1 MSKTEKILSVLSSGH
16 FWKRVGQSAIALFI
30 LGIISIIVFFMMVR
44 GGSFGEL
51 PVNTDLK
58 NIQHQLASEVYSVD
72 GKLLGKYFIQNRTQV
87 EFDEISPN
95 VINALVATE
104 DARFF
109 EHRGLDLRALA
120 RVFFKTLLM
129 RDQSAGGGS
138 TLSQQLAKNLYP
150 RKKHKRGTMIINKTK
165 EMILAR
171 RLEKLYSKEELL
183 GHYLNTVPFSRNIF
197 GVEVAAKT
205 FFNVGA
211 DELKVEEA
219 AVLVGMLKATSNYD
233 PVRNPERATERRNTV
248 LSQMAKYKYLTNRE
262 YAELKEI
269 PLSVQYYKEDNNTGI
284 GTYFR
289 EFIRQE
295 LDQIMKAH
303 ERKTGETYNIYT
315 DGLKIYTSIHSEMQ
329 KYAEEA
335 VAERMAGLQKDF
347 DKSWGSSKPWES
359 NKVLIPEMKK
369 SNRYKTLKK
378 RGYSEEGIRNR
389 FNRPV
394 KMKVFSHAGGEMEKT
409 MTPMDSIK
417 YYYGLLNAGFMIMD
431 PKNGEVRAW
440 VGGTNHKYFKYDH
453 VKSKRQVGST
463 FKPIVYL
470 QAIREGIP
478 PCELIPNRLIT
489 YTEYDNW
496 QPRNGDDDNYT
507 GYYTMKGGL
516 TGSVNT
522 IAVDLI
528 MRTGTEA
535 VRNLAFLMGIES
547 DIPPGPAI
555 ALGTADIALYDMMQV
570 YGTIANRGLKPDP
583 KYLLRIETQDGETII
598 DNEEDLVMQR
608 IVEENHA
615 DMMIKIMESVVDS
628 GTARRLRAVYNFE
641 NDIAGKTGTT
651 QSNTDGWFMGFTPSL
666 VGGVWVGGESPRVR
680 FKSTRYGQG
689 ANMALPIWA
698 IFMKKLQANP
708 KFAYMK
714 TEQFPEPSD
723 SLLAQVTCP
732 NYVKFAEP
740 VYKDPV
746 PTADSDI
753 GDDEG
758 DSFLEM
764 LKKRKEQ
771 RKQEKENKGKPPVYK
786 DPVKKPATPGSY
798 EKKQKQAKKEKR
810 KKKRKKF
817 FDKVFG
823 NEN

>member
-1 MSKTEKILSVLSSGH
+1 MSKTEKILNVLSSGH
-16 FWKRVGQSAIALFI
+16 FWKRMGQLAIALFI
-30 LGIISIIVFFMMVR
+30 LGVISIIVFFMMVR

-72 GKLLGKYFIQNRTQV
+72 GKLLGKYFVQNRTQV
-87 EFDEISPN
+87 DYEDISPN

-150 RKKHKRGTMIINKTK
+150 RKKHKRGTIIINKTK

-171 RLEKLYSKEELL
+171 RLEKLYTKEELL

-205 FFNVGA
+205 FFNVKA
-211 DELKVEEA
+211 SELKVEEA

-233 PVRNPERATERRNTV
+233 PVRNPERATDRRNTV
-248 LSQMAKYKYLTNRE
+248 LSQMAKYKYITNRE
-262 YAELKEI
+262 YVELKEI
-269 PLSVQYYKEDNNTGI
+269 PLQVQYYKEDNNTGI

-289 EFIRQE
+289 EFLRQE
-295 LDQIMKAH
+295 LDQIMKDH

-335 VAERMAGLQKDF
+335 VAERMSGLQKDF
-347 DKSWGSSKPWES
+347 DKSWGSSKPWEA
-359 NKVLIPEMKK
+359 NRVLIPEMKK

-378 RGYSEEGIRNR
+378 QGYSEEGIKNR

-417 YYYGLLNAGFMIMD
+417 YYYGLLNAGFMVMD

-453 VKSKRQVGST
+453 VKSRRQVGST

-478 PCELIPNRLIT
+478 PCELIPNRLVT
-489 YTEYDNW
+489 YTEFDNW
-496 QPRNGDDDNYT
+496 QPQNSDDNYT

-547 DIPPGPAI
+547 EIPPGPAI
-555 ALGTADIALYDMMQV
+555 ALGTADIALYDMIKV
-570 YGTIANRGLKPDP
+570 YGTIANRGLKPEP
-583 KYLLRIETQDGETII
+583 KFLLRIETQDGENII
-598 DNEEDLVMQR
+598 DNEEDVVMQR
-608 IVEENHA
+608 IVQEEHA

-628 GTARRLRAVYNFE
+628 GTATRLRRVYNFE

-651 QSNTDGWFMGFTPSL
+651 QSHADGWFMGFTPSL
-666 VGGVWVGGESPRVR
+666 VAGAWVGGESPRVR
-680 FKSTRYGQG
+680 FKSIRYGQG

-698 IFMKKLQANP
+698 IFMKKLQSNP
-708 KFAYMK
+708 EFAYMK
-714 TEQFPEPSD
+714 TEQFPEPD
-723 SLLAQVTCP
+723 SILLAQVTCP
-732 NYVKFAEP
+732 NYVKYSEP

-746 PTADSDI
+746 PTADTE
-753 GDDEG
+753 DDDKPG
-758 DSFLEM
+758 SFLEV
-764 LKKRKEQ
+764 LKQKPKKNKDKE
-771 RKQEKENKGKPPVYK
+771 GKPPVYK
-786 DPVKKPATPGSY
+786 DKDKNKTYKPGSY
-798 EKKQKQAKKEKR
+798 EERQKQAKKDAR

-823 NEN
+823 SGND